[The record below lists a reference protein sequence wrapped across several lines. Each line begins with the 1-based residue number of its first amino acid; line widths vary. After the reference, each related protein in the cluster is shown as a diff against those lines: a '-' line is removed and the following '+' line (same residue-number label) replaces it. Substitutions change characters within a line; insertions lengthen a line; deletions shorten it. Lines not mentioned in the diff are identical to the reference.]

1 MEDHEE
7 VKGSGS
13 GGGGKEVDT
22 HTDGGEHTKDG
33 VHLLPGLHIHSN
45 TLWLLAAGAVGAVA
59 ALGASKAT
67 NKLRPAAVGAVKEG
81 YKFKEWLGGKYEQV
95 KEDVEDIVAE
105 GVHQYHQDLEET
117 EESIK
122 RQKELLEKAEARI
135 KAQRARTQK
144 EA

>member
-1 MEDHEE
+1 MGDHEKEE
-7 VKGSGS
+7 VKGID
-13 GGGGKEVDT
+13 GGGSDAGSPDKDKHRE
-22 HTDGGEHTKDG
+22 DG
-33 VHLLPGLHIHSN
+33 VHVLPGLHIHSN

-67 NKLRPAAVGAVKEG
+67 STLRPAAVGAVKEG
-81 YKFKEWLGGKYEQV
+81 YRFKEWLAGKCEQV

-105 GVHQYHQDLEET
+105 GVHQYHSDLEET

-135 KAQRARTQK
+135 KAQRARAQK

>member
-1 MEDHEE
+1 MEDHEKE
-7 VKGSGS
+7 EAKSGEGNKS
-13 GGGGKEVDT
+13 ADNHKDDGDHKE
-22 HTDGGEHTKDG
+22 DG
-33 VHLLPGLHIHSN
+33 VHILPGLHIHSN

-67 NKLRPAAVGAVKEG
+67 SKLRPAAVGAVKEG
-81 YKFKEWLGGKYEQV
+81 YKFKEWMAGKYEQV

-105 GVHQYHQDLEET
+105 GVHQYHSDLEET

-144 EA
+144 ES

>member
-7 VKGSGS
+7 VKG
-13 GGGGKEVDT
+13 GGGGKEADA
-22 HTDGGEHTKDG
+22 HKDGGDHKEDG
-33 VHLLPGLHIHSN
+33 VHVLPGLHIHTN
-45 TLWLLAAGAVGAVA
+45 TLWLLAAGALGAVA

-67 NKLRPAAVGAVKEG
+67 SKLRPAAVGAVKEG

-105 GVHQYHQDLEET
+105 GVHQYHNDLDET

-122 RQKELLEKAEARI
+122 RQKDLLEKAEARI
-135 KAQRARTQK
+135 KAQRAKAQK
-144 EA
+144 EG

>member
-1 MEDHEE
+1 MEDREE
-7 VKGSGS
+7 AKG
-13 GGGGKEVDT
+13 GGGGKEVDA
-22 HTDGGEHTKDG
+22 HKDGGDHKEDG
-33 VHLLPGLHIHSN
+33 VHVLPGLHIHTN
-45 TLWLLAAGAVGAVA
+45 TLWLLAAGALGAVA

-105 GVHQYHQDLEET
+105 GVHQYHGDLDET

-135 KAQRARTQK
+135 KAQRAKAQK
-144 EA
+144 EG